1 MSLLGLKQLIGYAIR
16 LEENGEQFY
25 RAWAEK
31 QEDPKHREFF
41 SHLAEEEIRHRVTFN
56 QLANMVSDKGA
67 DPANYDDYAAYL
79 SSFSET
85 LFNSE
90 RQAAEMAAVQD
101 IQGAVE
107 FAMRRELDSILF
119 YQEIKPFVNPE
130 QEGTINTII
139 NEERNHYRDL
149 AAFRQTL

>member
-16 LEENGEQFY
+16 LEENGERFY

-31 QEDPKHREFF
+31 QENPRHRELF
-41 SHLAEEEIRHRVTFN
+41 SHLADEEIRHRVTFK
-56 QLANMVSDKGA
+56 QLSEMVSDKGA
-67 DPANYDDYAAYL
+67 DPANYDDYAGYL

-85 LFNSE
+85 LFNPG
-90 RQAAEMAAVQD
+90 RQEAEMAAVKD
-101 IQGAVE
+101 IQGAVD

-119 YQEIKPFVNPE
+119 YQEIKPFVHPE
-130 QEGTINTII
+130 QEATISTII